1 MMFLFIAYFDW
12 KFGVFQQ
19 TVVRVYYIFKQI
31 LKQSHNEHK
40 EQELDMTYMNLNLN
54 DVVEEK
60 NVNEENQHLLL
71 VPYQGK
77 KGDFVIKY
85 MNKRMKSYQLTL
97 GQKIAFTVS
106 KFSTCFQWNDKT
118 KFKQI
123 TRYC

>member
-1 MMFLFIAYFDW
+1 MFLFIAYIDW

-19 TVVRVYYIFKQI
+19 TVVRVSYIFKQI

-71 VPYQGK
+71 VAYQGK

-85 MNKRMKSYQLTL
+85 MNKRMKSLLPTNIRTKNSL
-97 GQKIAFTVS
+97 HS
-106 KFSTCFQWNDKT
+106 K
-118 KFKQI
+118 
-123 TRYC
+123 